1 MYVLLSNED
10 YALLLGSIGLF
21 IIMVAVMFLT
31 RKVDWYGIELLQ
43 ESVFDD
49 DAESSGTWDQPE
61 HHGGVACDK
70 RKCLNCSRTRQ
81 QG

>member
-1 MYVLLSNED
+1 
-10 YALLLGSIGLF
+10 
-21 IIMVAVMFLT
+21 MFLT